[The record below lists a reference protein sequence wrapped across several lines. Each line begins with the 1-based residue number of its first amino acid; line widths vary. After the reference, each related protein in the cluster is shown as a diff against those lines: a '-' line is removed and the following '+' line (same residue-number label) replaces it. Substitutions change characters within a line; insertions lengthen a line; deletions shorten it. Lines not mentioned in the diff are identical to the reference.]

1 MGDGDLEIER
11 CCRACRDAALVCAP
25 LAGGAGVIEPRVER
39 GGVSCPAWYIRI
51 ARGDW
56 TGLACRRTVT
66 AAGAAWGADRAGS
79 AWTTARARPPSDG
92 NGSPRRRA
100 QAGVRR

>member
-56 TGLACRRTVT
+56 TGLA
-66 AAGAAWGADRAGS
+66 AGGR
-79 AWTTARARPPSDG
+79 
-92 NGSPRRRA
+92 SPRRGEPRGGGPRGKGVDDGARA
-100 QAGVRR
+100 AAVRRQRLAAAARSG